1 MVQPLK
7 MAKVMVQPTSTVV
20 KLFLMLLMLKVALAP
35 VLALAEELLRQT
47 VIMPYM
53 QEKMEIILMLAVM
66 A

>member
-1 MVQPLK
+1 MK

-35 VLALAEELLRQT
+35 VLALAEELLRQK

-53 QEKMEIILMLAVM
+53 KEKMEIILMLAVM